1 MSRLDG
7 HQGRDAAEYVCD
19 TMFDR
24 IAGTLLTN
32 PEDIQTEIKT
42 VFQDVDKE
50 YCEEKAIQLREI
62 LFPKKKC
69 CFPSRKN
76 MIEPRQRNLGCG
88 CVLTLLCIHNNQLI
102 LAGLGDC
109 GIVFSSNGH
118 ACYSLLRHNPN
129 VGFEYQR
136 ICVSSIEQCQR
147 QSAGGRVINNRV
159 EDMLGVSRSIG
170 DIWFKKSYRDPK

>member
-1 MSRLDG
+1 
-7 HQGRDAAEYVCD
+7 
-19 TMFDR
+19 
-24 IAGTLLTN
+24 
-32 PEDIQTEIKT
+32 
-42 VFQDVDKE
+42 
-50 YCEEKAIQLREI
+50 
-62 LFPKKKC
+62 
-69 CFPSRKN
+69 

-88 CVLTLLCIHNNQLI
+88 GVLTLLCIHNNQLI